1 MDRGIRAELVDAASS
16 VLDELVLEFPRLASR
31 APYREGGGG
40 GGDFALDMGSWL
52 IEVGVCGASTECC
65 DEMVRF
71 ELLRD
76 RFPVNVVF
84 N

>member
-1 MDRGIRAELVDAASS
+1 MGWEVDGSSMLEELA
-16 VLDELVLEFPRLASR
+16 LELPTFASR

-52 IEVGVCGASTECC
+52 VAVGVCGASMECC
-65 DEMVRF
+65 EVTVRF

-76 RFPVNVVF
+76 RFPVVAVVVLS
-84 N
+84 